1 MKKPTQVLLIED
13 NSDEARLVKLLLESS
28 SSDDFALVWEESL
41 GGGIER
47 LKTGGFDLI
56 LLDLSLPDS
65 TGFETFRR
73 VREQAPHLP
82 VIVLTGLSEERIVS
96 LALEAGAQDYLVK
109 GQVDGDAMRRS
120 IRYAIERH
128 RADDAMRRSE
138 ELYRTLVDTSPDSIS
153 MTDLDGNFIKVSK
166 RTLDMHGFDSE
177 DELVGKSALTVI
189 APEQHAM
196 ALRNLQETLVHGVSG
211 NLEYELLRK
220 DGSRFE
226 GEMSTSLIKDEY
238 GHPRA
243 FMTVVRDVTDIRR
256 VERVILRLSKQV
268 ITEYERA
275 RTMIAN
281 DIHDGVGQSLLALK
295 MELEMLGKSACGN
308 MSEYGREKLDRM
320 DSTLR
325 EIMNEVRRLASEL
338 RPPLLDDFGF
348 EKALEVYVGEL
359 SLSTGILTSFSSEGD
374 HPPMEKEKG
383 VLLFRIAQE
392 ALANVR
398 KHSRAKAVE
407 VSLVSRNGDLRLSVR
422 DDGDGFDALNT
433 SVGSN
438 NGMSFGILGMRD
450 RAEVLGGALDIASK
464 PGSGTTVTVQV
475 PREQQWKTSMS

>member
-1 MKKPTQVLLIED
+1 MKKPLKVLLIED
-13 NSDEARLVKLLLESS
+13 NRNEARLVKLLLESS
-28 SSDDFALVWEESL
+28 GSDGYAVVCEVSL

-47 LKTGGFDLI
+47 LKTGGFDVI

-65 TGFETFRR
+65 AGFETFRR
-73 VREQAPHLP
+73 VREQAPHIP
-82 VIVLTGLSEERIVS
+82 VIVFTGLSEERMVS

-109 GQVDGDAMRRS
+109 GQIDGDVLRRS

-128 RADDAMRRSE
+128 RAEDALRESE
-138 ELYRTLVDTSPDSIS
+138 ELHRTLVDTSPDSIS
-153 MTDLDGNFIKVSK
+153 MADLDGRFIKVSK

-177 DELVGKSALTVI
+177 DELIGKSVLTVI
-189 APEQHAM
+189 APELHAM
-196 ALRNLQETLVHGVSG
+196 ALRNLQETLAHGVSG

-226 GEMSTSLIKDEY
+226 GEMSASLIKDEHGY
-238 GHPRA
+238 PRA

-281 DIHDGVGQSLLALK
+281 DIHEGVGQSLLALK
-295 MELEMLGKSACGN
+295 MELETLKKSACGN
-308 MSEYGREKLDRM
+308 MSEDGREKLNRM
-320 DSTLR
+320 DSTLG
-325 EIMNEVRRLASEL
+325 EIMNEVRRLASEH

-359 SLSTGILTSFSSEGD
+359 SLSTGILTNFSFEGD
-374 HPPMEKEKG
+374 HFPMGEEKG

-398 KHSRAKAVE
+398 KHSRAKTVE

-433 SVGSN
+433 PVGSN

-450 RAEVLGGALDIASK
+450 RAEVIGGTLDIASK

-475 PREQQWKTSMS
+475 PRE

>member
-1 MKKPTQVLLIED
+1 MKKRTQVLLIED
-13 NSDEARLVKLLLESS
+13 NRNEARMMKLLLESS
-28 SSDDFALVWEESL
+28 SGDDLALEWEESL
-41 GGGIER
+41 CGGIER
-47 LKTGGFDLI
+47 LKTGAFDLI

-73 VREQAPHLP
+73 IREQVPRLP

-109 GQVDGDAMRRS
+109 GQVGGDVMRRS

-138 ELYRTLVDTSPDSIS
+138 ELYRTLVDTSPDSIT
-153 MTDLDGNFIKVSK
+153 MTDLDGRFVKVSK
-166 RTLDMHGFDSE
+166 RALDMHGFDSE
-177 DELVGKSALTVI
+177 DELIGKNALNII

-196 ALRNLQETLVHGVSG
+196 ALRNFQKTLVHGVSG
-211 NLEYELLRK
+211 NLECELLRK

-226 GEMSTSLIKDEY
+226 GEMSMSLMKDEY

-243 FMTVVRDVTDIRR
+243 FMVVMRDVTGNRR
-256 VERVILRLSKQV
+256 AERVILRLSKQV

-275 RTMIAN
+275 RIMIAN

-295 MELEMLGKSACGN
+295 MEFDTFKKSTSGD
-308 MSEYGREKLDRM
+308 MSEDGKEKLNRI

-325 EIMNEVRRLASEL
+325 GVLNEVRRLASEL

-348 EKALEVYVGEL
+348 ETALEVYVGEF

-374 HPPMEKEKG
+374 HPPLEEEKE

-392 ALANVR
+392 ALTNVR
-398 KHSRAKAVE
+398 KHSHARTVV
-407 VSLVSRNGDLRLSVR
+407 VSLVFENGYLRLSIR

-433 SVGSN
+433 PAGSN
-438 NGMSFGILGMRD
+438 SGMCFGIVGMRD
-450 RAEVLGGALDIASK
+450 RAEVIGGNLEIISE
-464 PGSGTTVTVQV
+464 PGSGTTVTVQI
-475 PREQQWKTSMS
+475 PREQ

>member
-1 MKKPTQVLLIED
+1 LKKPIQVLLIED
-13 NSDEARLVKLLLESS
+13 NSNEARLVKLLLESS
-28 SSDDFALVWEESL
+28 SGDDIAVEWEESL

-73 VREQAPHLP
+73 VSEQALQIP
-82 VIVLTGLSEERIVS
+82 VIVLTGLEEERIVS

-109 GQVDGDAMRRS
+109 GQVDGDIMRRS
-120 IRYAIERH
+120 IKYAIDRH
-128 RADDAMRRSE
+128 RADEALRESE
-138 ELYRTLVDTSPDSIS
+138 KLYRTLVNTSPDSIS
-153 MTDLDGNFIKVSK
+153 MTDLGCRFVKVSK

-177 DELVGKSALTVI
+177 DELIGKSILSII

-196 ALRNLQETLVHGVSG
+196 ALRNLQKTLVHGVSG
-211 NLEYELLRK
+211 NLECELLRK

-226 GEMSTSLIKDEY
+226 GEMSASLIKDEY
-238 GHPRA
+238 GDPRA
-243 FMTVVRDVTDIRR
+243 FMAVVRDVTGERR
-256 VERVILRLSKQV
+256 ADRVILRLSKQV

-275 RTMIAN
+275 RTKIAN

-295 MELEMLGKSACGN
+295 MELETLRKSTCGDLGEDGKK
-308 MSEYGREKLDRM
+308 KLDLIGY
-320 DSTLR
+320 TLR
-325 EIMNEVRRLASEL
+325 EIVNEVRRLASEL

-348 EKALEVYVGEL
+348 EKALEVYVGEF

-374 HPPMEKEKG
+374 QPQMEGEKE

-398 KHSRAKAVE
+398 KHSRAKTVE
-407 VSLVSRNGDLRLSVR
+407 VSLVAENGDLRLSVR
-422 DDGDGFDALNT
+422 DDGDGFDSRNT
-433 SVGSN
+433 PAGIN
-438 NGMSFGILGMRD
+438 NEMRFGILGMRD
-450 RAEVLGGALDIASK
+450 RAEVLGGNLEILSE
-464 PGSGTTVTVQV
+464 PGSGTTVNVQV
-475 PREQQWKTSMS
+475 PREQ